1 VGRVTRERTL
11 WQVAGVHAALLA
23 TLVLLLGATGPRG
36 QGALLGGG
44 LIGFSYVSFWMV
56 ARSIAHPRGRPV
68 AILLG
73 SLKILLYFGLTAA
86 ALTGTFVTDGAGFA
100 LGVTSFVA
108 AVVAVAALQPSGD
121 RAATAM
127 DH

>member
-1 VGRVTRERTL
+1 MTSERTL
-11 WQVAGVHAALLA
+11 WQVAGVHGALLA
-23 TLVLLLGATGPRG
+23 TLVLLLGAAQPRG

-44 LIGFSYVSFWMV
+44 LIAFSFVSFWMV
-56 ARSIAHPRGRPV
+56 ARSITHPRGRPV
-68 AILLG
+68 AIFLG

-86 ALTGTFVTDGAGFA
+86 ALTGTLVTDGAGFA
-100 LGVTSFVA
+100 LGVTSFVV
-108 AVVAVAALQPSGD
+108 AVVAVAAFQPRGD